1 MAVRKESVLAQLA
14 RLGIL
19 RIVFYEPKIT
29 KQDLYG
35 ILFAAYELIP
45 FAVLNV
51 LEKINEDPI

>member
-1 MAVRKESVLAQLA
+1 MVVRKGLATAQLA
-14 RLGIL
+14 RLSIL